1 MLAAIW
7 LGLAV
12 PAWGGEALR
21 ISGTGDALGALG
33 MLAEAYMR
41 EHSGN
46 TIKVLPSVGSAGAI
60 KGVGLKRLEVGVT
73 GRPLTSEERAQGLA
87 EVQYAATPTVIAVGA
102 DRPLKS
108 ITRQQLADL
117 YAGRTLAWPDG
128 VPVRPVMRRLNES
141 NFEKM
146 MSLSPAVQQAVRAAE
161 QRHGLPYASS
171 DQEMAD
177 LLERVPGAIGVLTL
191 GMLLSEKRAVRALA
205 IDGVAPTPDNARLGR
220 YPLAKRHYLVT
231 RNDASPEVGRFVSY
245 VRSAEGQAILRAHGY
260 WIP

>member
-1 MLAAIW
+1 MPTFSTLLCRVCRSGVLAAIW

-177 LLERVPGAIGVLTL
+177 LLEREQHILTQRRLIDDPQTLEDLSQQYGVSRERVRQIEVRAFEKLQKA
-191 GMLLSEKRAVRALA
+191 MLRIAGEKRLLP
-205 IDGVAPTPDNARLGR
+205 AP
-220 YPLAKRHYLVT
+220 V
-231 RNDASPEVGRFVSY
+231 
-245 VRSAEGQAILRAHGY
+245 
-260 WIP
+260 